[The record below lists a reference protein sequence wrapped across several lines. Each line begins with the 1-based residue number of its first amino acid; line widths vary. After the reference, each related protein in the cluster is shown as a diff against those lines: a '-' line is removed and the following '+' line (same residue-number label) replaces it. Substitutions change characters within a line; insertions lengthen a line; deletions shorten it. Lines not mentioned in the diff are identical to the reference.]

1 MKFFIDYC
9 IYNWLQHYPVYTTV
23 PNSMKFID
31 KIIFDMKRTDA
42 EWNSVYCF
50 DNENKDDILT
60 KKFYLH
66 DLKSVLMNCKNS
78 KDIRFEYLIYYLG
91 KTKNNHKYVE
101 FAMKN
106 SFDSIYEISCRDE
119 V

>member
-1 MKFFIDYC
+1 
-9 IYNWLQHYPVYTTV
+9 
-23 PNSMKFID
+23 
-31 KIIFDMKRTDA
+31 
-42 EWNSVYCF
+42 
-50 DNENKDDILT
+50 
-60 KKFYLH
+60 
-66 DLKSVLMNCKNS
+66 MNCKNS

-101 FAMKN
+101 FATKN